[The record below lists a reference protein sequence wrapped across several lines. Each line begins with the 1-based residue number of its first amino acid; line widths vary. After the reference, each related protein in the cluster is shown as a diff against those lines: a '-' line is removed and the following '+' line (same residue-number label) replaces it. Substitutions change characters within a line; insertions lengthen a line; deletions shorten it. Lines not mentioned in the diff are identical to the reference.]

1 MTKHLSA
8 RIKAIGPS
16 PTLGLTAK
24 VNEMRARGIDV
35 IGFGAGQPDFD
46 TPANIRE
53 EAKRAIDEGF
63 TKYTPASGIPELKS
77 AICEKLKKDNGL
89 DYKPGEVLVSC
100 GGKHAI
106 FNAVLALCGDGD
118 EVILPSPYWV
128 SYPEMIKLAGADA
141 VVVKTTEANKFKIS
155 PEQLRDAIT
164 SKTKLL
170 ILNSPSN
177 PTGMVYTREELQ
189 SLSEIL
195 VERGVYCISDEVY
208 EKIIYEGHEHVSIA
222 SLSPQMKELTIVV
235 NAVSKPYSMTGW
247 RIGYAAG
254 PKEIIQ
260 AMSNLQSHST
270 SNPTSIS
277 QKAALEAIR
286 GPQESVKKMVQAFVE
301 RRNHMVKRL
310 NSIEGIRCL
319 MPEGAFYAF
328 PNISEL
334 LGKKYDGREIK
345 DSFSLAELLLT
356 EAKVAGVPGAAFGDD
371 NYIRLSYATSMENI
385 VKGMDRIEEFVKK
398 IKR

>member
-1 MTKHLSA
+1 
-8 RIKAIGPS
+8 
-16 PTLGLTAK
+16 
-24 VNEMRARGIDV
+24 MRAKGIDV

-46 TPANIRE
+46 TPSNIKE

-63 TKYTPASGIPELKS
+63 TKYTPASGMPELKS
-77 AICEKLKKDNGL
+77 AICEKFKKDNGL
-89 DYKPGEVLVSC
+89 DYKPGEILVSC

-128 SYPEMIKLAGADA
+128 SYPEMIKFAGADA

-189 SLSEIL
+189 PLSEIL
-195 VERGVYCISDEVY
+195 VERGIYCISDEVY

-222 SLSPQMKELTIVV
+222 SLSPEMKELTIVV

-277 QKAALEAIR
+277 QKAALEAIK
-286 GPQESVKKMVQAFVE
+286 GPQESVKEMVRAFVE
-301 RRNHMVKRL
+301 RRDYMVKRL
-310 NSIEGIRCL
+310 NSIGGIRCL
-319 MPEGAFYAF
+319 MPGGAFYAF
-328 PNISEL
+328 PEISGL

-345 DSFSLAELLLT
+345 DSFSLTELLLA
-356 EAKVAGVPGAAFGDD
+356 EAKVAVVPGAAFGDD

-385 VKGMDRIEEFVKK
+385 VKGMNRIEEFVKK
-398 IKR
+398 IR